1 MTLTKMP
8 FAQRQ
13 LAKRV
18 EAATHVRPIFMPKDE
33 FESLLHRRILDV
45 AEGDIL
51 SDAND
56 FAMIKGLGHTGALE
70 LLFKI
75 GLVLSELDIPRT
87 QDDE

>member
-18 EAATHVRPIFMPKDE
+18 KAATHVRPIFMPKDE
-33 FESLLHRRILDV
+33 FESLLHRKVLDMAGPEILV
-45 AEGDIL
+45 LIEPL
-51 SDAND
+51 
-56 FAMIKGLGHTGALE
+56 MIVEALGQRGALE